1 MADLPLEKVSVE
13 AERAMASALQ
23 LAIDAHQ
30 EYLGT
35 EHVLIGVLGQDGC
48 LGAVALQSLGVTRE
62 FVSAR
67 LKPTTG
73 PVTATVV
80 DAVATTRLHQAL
92 IRSMLR
98 SADTSV
104 IDSRVLVDAVIDGE
118 GTGGLILGEAGVTP
132 EKWQVATLAL
142 GPAPRETSLDAFS
155 PAFSRLWTQRGASRL
170 RTNRLEE
177 ARADYLL
184 VLGSATSDLEVGIAA
199 NNVAWTELC
208 IGDADRFPDA
218 LALAKRA
225 AAKIPEGRHIRG
237 TLAFA
242 LIENGRIE
250 EGVDTLVLD
259 SVQGDDDYGTAA
271 RACILGIGV
280 ARLGNRPYAEVL
292 LNVAEQLEPP
302 SGLPARVRKEI
313 SKVPSP
319 EPAAPPSVSEDSV
332 PAAVQSLRYH
342 PKMNEYVLVL
352 SAYRRVYPTQ
362 VAAAGAERLRCL
374 MTKAVLPGKR
384 EWIELLLASLRSRGA
399 SLSAI
404 SLDRQVARTARCT
417 VAIKEEDGDW
427 GFEVATSDAAVM
439 SLLTGLPVRVSQEL
453 WAKYSMTDPS
463 LGWNVKRFFREIF
476 MWPETPSPPRP
487 REKSRDPD
495 NSGSPQGGG
504 RQ

>member
-1 MADLPLEKVSVE
+1 LSTDIPPPPPPPPDAAIADLPLEKVSVE

-208 IGDADRFPDA
+208 IGEADRFPDA

-271 RACILGIGV
+271 RACILALGV

-302 SGLPARVRKEI
+302 SGLRARVREEI
-313 SKVPSP
+313 IKAASS
-319 EPAAPPSVSEDSV
+319 AAPPSVPEDSV

-352 SAYRRVYPTQ
+352 SAYRRVFPTQ
-362 VAAAGAERLRCL
+362 VAAGGAERLRCL

-384 EWIELLLASLRSRGA
+384 EWIELLMASLRSRGA

-427 GFEVATSDAAVM
+427 GLEVAMSDAAVM

-463 LGWNVKRFFREIF
+463 LGWSVKRFFREIF
-476 MWPETPSPPRP
+476 MWPEAP
-487 REKSRDPD
+487 
-495 NSGSPQGGG
+495 SPQGGG
-504 RQ
+504 RK